1 MGEGA
6 TFEMVYQ
13 NQPRPP
19 GLMVFDRDALL
30 ASRNEHRDI
39 GNLDWFKTRQTL
51 AEDNPQHVGTYQLVA
66 GLDPAAVGHQ
76 AAWLWLWDFHR
87 PPSGRRLY
95 MLDARNPQGGG
106 IAQFRTLLQEWFVQF
121 GLTHWFVET
130 NNIQTAFIE
139 DRGVMDFCGEHGV
152 TLEPHSTGANKNVAM
167 YGVGAMNQMYLDG
180 TVDLPYGDDPSRSY
194 TDAFIKQ
201 AINFGSDET
210 SSAQRRRR
218 TSDLL
223 MASWFPQPAI
233 RSWREDHA
241 ERVHMEYEETY
252 ADYDI
257 GDSEIPWA
265 V

>member
-1 MGEGA
+1 
-6 TFEMVYQ
+6 
-13 NQPRPP
+13 
-19 GLMVFDRDALL
+19 
-30 ASRNEHRDI
+30 
-39 GNLDWFKTRQTL
+39 
-51 AEDNPQHVGTYQLVA
+51 
-66 GLDPAAVGHQ
+66 
-76 AAWLWLWDFHR
+76 
-87 PPSGRRLY
+87 
-95 MLDARNPQGGG
+95 
-106 IAQFRTLLQEWFVQF
+106 
-121 GLTHWFVET
+121 
-130 NNIQTAFIE
+130 
-139 DRGVMDFCGEHGV
+139 
-152 TLEPHSTGANKNVAM
+152 
-167 YGVGAMNQMYLDG
+167 
-180 TVDLPYGDDPSRSY
+180 LPYGDDPSRSY

-233 RSWREDHA
+233 RGWREDHA